1 MRVGDMARWV
11 DHPEYTLDAPP
22 LDTFRHRS
30 DEPFRVRL
38 LRVRVA
44 NVMIV
49 AGEAF
54 AG

>member
-1 MRVGDMARWV
+1 MRVGDMVRWV
-11 DHPEYTLDAPP
+11 DHPEYTPDGGP
-22 LDTFRHRS
+22 LAIFRHRS
-30 DEPFRVRL
+30 DEPSRVGFL
-38 LRVRVA
+38 QVRVA